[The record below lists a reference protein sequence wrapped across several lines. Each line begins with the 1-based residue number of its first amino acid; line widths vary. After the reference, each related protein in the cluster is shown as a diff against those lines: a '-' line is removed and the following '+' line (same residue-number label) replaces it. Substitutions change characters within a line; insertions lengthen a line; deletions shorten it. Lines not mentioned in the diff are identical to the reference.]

1 MAKAKNH
8 YARFQR
14 FLNDTSIDDLLATT
28 VGYQQSLDGIHAVNE
43 WVKQNA
49 KSDAKFEDF
58 ESIFNNCLI
67 ADETLWFNLSWRIG
81 WAAGAVQ
88 GFKKNLEPDI
98 EPSTSCLLGSIYS
111 SLDVT

>member
-28 VGYQQSLDGIHAVNE
+28 VGYQQSRNSIDAVNE
-43 WVKQNA
+43 WVMKNT
-49 KSDAKFEDF
+49 KSDAEFEEFED
-58 ESIFNNCLI
+58 IFNRCLL

-88 GFKKNLEPDI
+88 GLKKNLEPDI
-98 EPSTSCLLGSIYS
+98 EPSTSCLVGSIYS